1 MEKIT
6 IDKTIEIFEGIK
18 KGICP
23 WYPEPYY
30 DKAINTMRKYQKIQ
44 EIIKV
49 WHQDIDAKDFECIAE
64 VAEVVEDGGSEE
76 S

>member
-1 MEKIT
+1 MDKIT

-18 KGICP
+18 KGISP

-44 EIIKV
+44 EIIKA

-64 VAEVVEDGGSEE
+64 VAEVIENGNDD
-76 S
+76 